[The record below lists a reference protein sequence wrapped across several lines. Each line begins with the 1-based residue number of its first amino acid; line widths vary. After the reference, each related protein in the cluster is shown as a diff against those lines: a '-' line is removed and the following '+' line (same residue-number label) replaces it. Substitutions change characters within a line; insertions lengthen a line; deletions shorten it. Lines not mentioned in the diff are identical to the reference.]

1 MPTKEFQTRI
11 EALKAQ
17 VATLPENAR
26 PALEALIRET
36 IERHTRVNAACAQM
50 HQSVEDLRLA
60 HTYLQFDLEATRRE
74 NASLRQNRSPAAHP
88 ENNSEPWCEG
98 AD

>member
-1 MPTKEFQTRI
+1 MPTQEFQTRI

-17 VATLPENAR
+17 VATLPESAR
-26 PALEALIRET
+26 PALESLIRET
-36 IERHTRVNAACAQM
+36 IERHTRITSACATM
-50 HQSVEDLRLA
+50 RAGIEDLRLA

-74 NASLRQNRSPAAHP
+74 NAALRQSRTPDAHP
-88 ENNSEPWCEG
+88 ENDSEPWCEG